1 MKKLLSLLIA
11 ILMMA
16 LPIAC
21 AEESAPAAEES
32 AVPEEGRWL
41 EADAEGEEDAMQIYM
56 LQGTILEVGED
67 SLRIEDAEQGEVVVL
82 ISEDTVLETGY
93 ELAVGDYVYV
103 DYNGV
108 MTRSLPPQVT
118 AGRIVSHKL
127 EGDVLETYPEENA
140 ILIYTE
146 EGGEYRV
153 NLPETWAETGFEAQ
167 RAIVYYD
174 GAATLS
180 IPPQVSA
187 GLILPVYALEDIV
200 TELSESMMILGKDDG
215 AVTVTFDPAL
225 LPEGLAV
232 GDAVRV
238 TYNDVTAGTAA
249 EPERV
254 VAVEI
259 VKISA

>member
-1 MKKLLSLLIA
+1 MMKLLSLLIA
-11 ILMMA
+11 ILMAA

-21 AEESAPAAEES
+21 AEEAAPAPEAAAEE
-32 AVPEEGRWL
+32 GGWL
-41 EADAEGEEDAMQIYM
+41 EADAADAPEAEMQVYM
-56 LQGTILEVGED
+56 LQGAILEISDEGM
-67 SLRIEDAEQGEVVVL
+67 LIEDTTQGEVMVHL
-82 ISEDTVLETGY
+82 SEDTVMETGY

-118 AGRIVSHKL
+118 AGRVVSHKL
-127 EGDVLETYPEENA
+127 EGDVLEAYPEENA
-140 ILIYTE
+140 ILLYNA

-187 GLILPVYALEDIV
+187 GLAVPVYALEDIV
-200 TELSESMMILGKDDG
+200 TELSEGSMTLGEGDG
-215 AVTVTFDPAL
+215 AVTVTFDAAL

-238 TYNDVTAGTAA
+238 TYDGEAAGA
-249 EPERV
+249 EPEAV
-254 VAVEI
+254 VAEKI
-259 VKISA
+259 VKIGA

>member
-1 MKKLLSLLIA
+1 
-11 ILMMA
+11 
-16 LPIAC
+16 
-21 AEESAPAAEES
+21 
-32 AVPEEGRWL
+32 
-41 EADAEGEEDAMQIYM
+41 
-56 LQGTILEVGED
+56 
-67 SLRIEDAEQGEVVVL
+67 
-82 ISEDTVLETGY
+82 
-93 ELAVGDYVYV
+93 
-103 DYNGV
+103 

-153 NLPETWAETGFEAQ
+153 NLPEAWAETGFEAQ

-200 TELSESMMILGKDDG
+200 TELSENTMILGKDDG

-238 TYNDVTAGTAA
+238 TYDGEIAGA
-249 EPERV
+249 EPEEIT
-254 VAVEI
+254 AIEI
-259 VKISA
+259 VKIGA

>member
-32 AVPEEGRWL
+32 AAPEEGGWL

-56 LQGTILEVGED
+56 LQGAILEVGED

-103 DYNGV
+103 DYDGV

-118 AGRIVSHKL
+118 AGPHRFPQAGRRRA
-127 EGDVLETYPEENA
+127 GDVSRGKRHFDLHR
-140 ILIYTE
+140 
-146 EGGEYRV
+146 GGRRIPREPARDV
-153 NLPETWAETGFEAQ
+153 GGDRL
-167 RAIVYYD
+167 R
-174 GAATLS
+174 GAARHR
-180 IPPQVSA
+180 
-187 GLILPVYALEDIV
+187 
-200 TELSESMMILGKDDG
+200 
-215 AVTVTFDPAL
+215 L
-225 LPEGLAV
+225 L
-232 GDAVRV
+232 
-238 TYNDVTAGTAA
+238 
-249 EPERV
+249 
-254 VAVEI
+254 
-259 VKISA
+259 

>member
-1 MKKLLSLLIA
+1 MKKLLSLLIVA
-11 ILMMA
+11 LLVA
-16 LPIAC
+16 LPVC
-21 AEESAPAAEES
+21 AEEEAPA
-32 AVPEEGRWL
+32 EGGWL
-41 EADAEGEEDAMQIYM
+41 EAEGAEEEMDIYM
-56 LQGTILEVGED
+56 LQGAILEMDEA
-67 SLRIEDAEQGEVVVL
+67 SMLINDAAQGEVLVL
-82 ISEDTVLETGY
+82 IGEETVLETSY
-93 ELAVGDYVYV
+93 DLAVGDYVYV

-127 EGDVLETYPEENA
+127 EGDVAEVYAEENA
-140 ILIYTE
+140 LLLYTAD
-146 EGGEYRV
+146 GGEYRV
-153 NLPETWAETGFEAQ
+153 NLPGDEAQTGFDAQ

-200 TELSESMMILGKDDG
+200 TELSENTMILGKDDG

-238 TYNDVTAGTAA
+238 TYDGEIAGA
-249 EPERV
+249 EPEEIT
-254 VAVEI
+254 AIEI
-259 VKISA
+259 VKIGA

>member
-1 MKKLLSLLIA
+1 M
-11 ILMMA
+11 
-16 LPIAC
+16 
-21 AEESAPAAEES
+21 
-32 AVPEEGRWL
+32 
-41 EADAEGEEDAMQIYM
+41 
-56 LQGTILEVGED
+56 
-67 SLRIEDAEQGEVVVL
+67 
-82 ISEDTVLETGY
+82 
-93 ELAVGDYVYV
+93 
-103 DYNGV
+103 
-108 MTRSLPPQVT
+108 
-118 AGRIVSHKL
+118 
-127 EGDVLETYPEENA
+127 LETYPEENA
-140 ILIYTE
+140 ILIYTA

-238 TYNDVTAGTAA
+238 TYDGEIAGA
-249 EPERV
+249 EPEEIT
-254 VAVEI
+254 AIEI
-259 VKISA
+259 VKIGA

>member
-32 AVPEEGRWL
+32 AAPEEGGWL

-56 LQGTILEVGED
+56 LQGAILEVGED

-103 DYNGV
+103 DYDGV

-127 EGDVLETYPEENA
+127 EGDVLEENA

-238 TYNDVTAGTAA
+238 TYDGEIAGA
-249 EPERV
+249 EPEEIT
-254 VAVEI
+254 AIEI
-259 VKISA
+259 VKIGA

>member
-1 MKKLLSLLIA
+1 MKKLLSLLIVA
-11 ILMMA
+11 LLVA
-16 LPIAC
+16 LPVC
-21 AEESAPAAEES
+21 AEENPAN
-32 AVPEEGRWL
+32 EGGWL
-41 EADAEGEEDAMQIYM
+41 DVEHEEDAMQVYM

-67 SLRIEDAEQGEVVVL
+67 GLRIEDAAQGEVVVH
-82 ISEDTVLETGY
+82 ISEDTVMETGY

-127 EGDVLETYPEENA
+127 EGDVLERYAEENA
-140 ILIYTE
+140 LLIYASD
-146 EGGEYRV
+146 GMEYRV
-153 NLPETWAETGFEAQ
+153 NLPEAWEGKEFDAQ
-167 RAIVYYD
+167 RVIAYYD

-187 GLILPVYALEDIV
+187 GLVKPVYAVEDIV
-200 TELSESMMILGKDDG
+200 TALSEASMTLGDG
-215 AVTVTFDPAL
+215 ESAVTVAFDPAL

-238 TYNDVTAGTAA
+238 TYDGEAAGTDSAQ
-249 EPERV
+249 V
-254 VAVEI
+254 TAVEI
-259 VKISA
+259 VKIGA

>member
-32 AVPEEGRWL
+32 AVPEEGGWL

-56 LQGTILEVGED
+56 LQGAILEVGED

-103 DYNGV
+103 DYDGA

-140 ILIYTE
+140 ILIYTA

-153 NLPETWAETGFEAQ
+153 NLPEAWAETGFEAQ

-238 TYNDVTAGTAA
+238 TYDGEIAGA
-249 EPERV
+249 EPEEIT
-254 VAVEI
+254 AIEI
-259 VKISA
+259 VKIGA

>member
-1 MKKLLSLLIA
+1 MQKLLSLLIVV
-11 ILMMA
+11 LLMA
-16 LPIAC
+16 LPVC
-21 AEESAPAAEES
+21 AEETAPA
-32 AVPEEGRWL
+32 EEGGWL
-41 EADAEGEEDAMQIYM
+41 DAETGDAQAQVYM
-56 LQGTILEVGED
+56 LQGVILEAQEGGW
-67 SLRIEDAEQGEVVVL
+67 LIEDAAQGEVLVL
-82 ISEDTVLETGY
+82 VSDETVMETGY

-103 DYNGV
+103 DYDGT

-127 EGDVLETYPEENA
+127 EGEVLETYPAENA
-140 ILIYTE
+140 LLLYATD
-146 EGGEYRV
+146 GNEYRV
-153 NLPETWAETGFEAQ
+153 NLPAAWAETGFDAQ

-187 GLILPVYALEDIV
+187 GLVVAEYAVEDVI
-200 TELSESMMILGKDDG
+200 TELSETSMTLGEGDG
-215 AVTVTFDPAL
+215 AVTVDFDPAL
-225 LPEGLAV
+225 LPEGLVA